1 MKEKLN
7 TPSSVENQTSAADK
21 IERTSASTEQI
32 KYTPPTVKGQLAE
45 LVRAVRTRDDTSRDF
60 LLRVVQPGLAG
71 LMDGSVSTLAP
82 VFAAAFATHNS
93 HAAFLVGLAA
103 SVGAGISMAFAEA
116 ASDDGSLTGRGKP
129 LLRGVVCGL
138 MTTAGGIGH
147 TLPYLIPEFRTATA
161 IAVVIVAI
169 ELLVISWIR
178 KRYMDTPFLRAA
190 FQVIVGGVLVFLVG
204 IWIGRS

>member
-1 MKEKLN
+1 
-7 TPSSVENQTSAADK
+7 P
-21 IERTSASTEQI
+21 
-32 KYTPPTVKGQLAE
+32 
-45 LVRAVRTRDDTSRDF
+45 
-60 LLRVVQPGLAG
+60 
-71 LMDGSVSTLAP
+71 
-82 VFAAAFATHNS
+82 
-93 HAAFLVGLAA
+93 FLVGLAA

-129 LLRGVVCGL
+129 LLRGFVCGL

-169 ELLVISWIR
+169 ELFVISWMR

-190 FQVIVGGVLVFLVG
+190 FHVIVVRVLLFVVG
-204 IWIGRS
+204 LG